1 MEFRDSTGT
10 LIKTRSAPIFTT
22 PQADVIKEFTYE
34 PYDKVEVKP
43 STSSYG
49 RWFVRTSEV
58 EFTYFWRK
66 AEAVKFASDVN
77 SQFYGESCTV
87 TSEV

>member
-1 MEFRDSTGT
+1 MIPG
-10 LIKTRSAPIFTT
+10 
-22 PQADVIKEFTYE
+22 FTYE
-34 PYDKVEVKP
+34 PYKMVKVES

-49 RWFVRTSEV
+49 RWMVRASEV

-66 AEAVKFASDVN
+66 VDAIKFASDIN
-77 SQFYGESCTV
+77 SQFYGESSTV

>member
-1 MEFRDSTGT
+1 MIPG
-10 LIKTRSAPIFTT
+10 
-22 PQADVIKEFTYE
+22 FTYE
-34 PYDKVEVKP
+34 PFKTVKVEA

-49 RWFVRTSEV
+49 RWMVRTSEV